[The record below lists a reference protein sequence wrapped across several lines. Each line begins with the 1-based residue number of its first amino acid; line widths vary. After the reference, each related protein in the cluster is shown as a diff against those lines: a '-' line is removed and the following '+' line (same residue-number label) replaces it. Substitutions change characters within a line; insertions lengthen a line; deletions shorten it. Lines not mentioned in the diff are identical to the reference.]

1 MDLLIAEIARKRKSL
16 QDNGLITKE
25 KKYFKRSELAKLEE
39 HEYTTKCKY
48 RTNIVLSE
56 DDASYSSLL
65 QSTPEENLLLKKME
79 REREEKAKGKLM
91 PRREVVKLLR
101 ERNQPIRLFG
111 ESDFDTFQRL
121 KRIQLLEPESKG
133 LRNDLL
139 AAMDKVDEDEDEAV
153 FGEVRNNAA
162 AAATSDGSANLE
174 VAIKKDYISP
184 EEMDVLKVT
193 LSSYV
198 MMREPNATDDAT
210 AVAASFARATDMH
223 HVTKTNDRAAREEV
237 SEHVLRYLKFLL
249 SKWGTHLNQR
259 SREVKQSYSGKMASA
274 TYNQTLEYIKPLFKL
289 LKTKRCQDDI
299 LDSLV
304 KVVVLLMDRNYL
316 KANDAYLDLAI
327 GKAPWPLGVTN
338 HGIHQRT
345 AQDKIHAKNVAH
357 VLNDETQRKFIQG
370 IKRLMTRAQEFFPTD
385 PSRCVN
391 YMKPPSSASDTV
403 P

>member
-1 MDLLIAEIARKRKSL
+1 MDLLKAEIARKRKAL
-16 QDNGLITKE
+16 EEKELITKNR
-25 KKYFKRSELAKLEE
+25 KYFKRSDLSKAEDEE
-39 HEYTTKCKY
+39 YHMKCKY
-48 RTNIVLSE
+48 RTNIVMQEE
-56 DDASYSSLL
+56 DANSTSLL
-65 QSTPEENLLLKKME
+65 QSTPEENMLLKRIEK
-79 REREEKAKGKLM
+79 EREEKAKGKLM
-91 PRREVVKLLR
+91 PRREVIKLLR

-111 ESDFDTFQRL
+111 ESDYDTFQRL

-133 LRNDLL
+133 FRNDLL
-139 AAMDKVDEDEDEAV
+139 AAMDKVDEDEDEAI
-153 FGEVRNNAA
+153 FGDVRSNPASA
-162 AAATSDGSANLE
+162 SEGHANLE
-174 VAIKKDYISP
+174 VAIKKDFIPP
-184 EEMDVLKVT
+184 EELEVIKVT

-198 MMREPNATDDAT
+198 RMREPNATDDAT
-210 AVAASFARATDMH
+210 AAASSFAKASEDH
-223 HVTKTNDRAAREEV
+223 HITKVNDHAVMEEV
-237 SEHVLRYLKFLL
+237 SDHVLRYLKYLL
-249 SKWGTHLNQR
+249 SYWGTHLNQR
-259 SREVKQSYSGKMASA
+259 SREVKLSYSGKMDSA

-289 LKTKRCQDDI
+289 LKNKRCQDDI

-345 AQDKIHAKNVAH
+345 AQDKIHTKNVAH

-391 YMKPPSSASDTV
+391 YMKAPTESIS
-403 P
+403 

>member
-1 MDLLIAEIARKRKSL
+1 MEALAAEIARKRKAL
-16 QDNGLITKE
+16 QECELVTKE
-25 KKYFKRSELAKLEE
+25 KKYFKRSELAKVEQQ
-39 HEYTTKCKY
+39 EYQSKCRYK
-48 RTNIVLSE
+48 TNIILTE
-56 DDASYSSLL
+56 DDMNSSNLP
-65 QSTPEENLLLKKME
+65 QSTPEENLLLKKFE
-79 REREEKAKGKLM
+79 KEREEKAKGKLM
-91 PRREVVKLLR
+91 PRREVIKLLR

-111 ESDFDTFQRL
+111 ESDYDTFQRL

-153 FGEVRNNAA
+153 FGDVRHNPSA
-162 AAATSDGSANLE
+162 AAATDGVANLE
-174 VAIKKDYISP
+174 VAIKKDYIHP
-184 EEMDVLKVT
+184 DEMEILKVT

-198 MMREPNATDDAT
+198 MIREPNATDDAT
-210 AVAASFARATDMH
+210 AAATSFARATPEH
-223 HVTKTNDRAAREEV
+223 HVNKANDHAAREEV
-237 SEHVLRYLKFLL
+237 SGLVLRYLKFLL
-249 SKWGTHLNQR
+249 SQWGTFLNLR
-259 SREVKQSYSGKMASA
+259 PREVKQSYSGKMASA

-391 YMKPPSSASDTV
+391 YMKEPLNAPVTS
-403 P
+403 

>member
-1 MDLLIAEIARKRKSL
+1 MDLLKAEIARKRKAL
-16 QDNGLITKE
+16 EEKELITSQ
-25 KKYFKRSELAKLEE
+25 KKYFKRSELSKAEE
-39 HEYTTKCKY
+39 EEYHMKCKY
-48 RTNIVLSE
+48 RTNIVMAE
-56 DDASYSSLL
+56 DDMNSSSLP
-65 QSTPEENLLLKKME
+65 QSTPEENMLLKKIE
-79 REREEKAKGKLM
+79 KEREEKVKGKLM
-91 PRREVVKLLR
+91 PRREVIKLLR

-111 ESDFDTFQRL
+111 ESDYDTFQRL

-133 LRNDLL
+133 FRNDLL

-153 FGEVRNNAA
+153 FGDVRNNPVSA
-162 AAATSDGSANLE
+162 SDGHTNLE
-174 VAIKKDYISP
+174 VAIKRDDILP
-184 EEMDVLKVT
+184 EEMDVIKVT

-210 AVAASFARATDMH
+210 AAASSFARANDDY
-223 HVTKTNDRAAREEV
+223 HVTKANDHAAREEV
-237 SEHVLRYLKFLL
+237 SGYVLRYLKYLL
-249 SKWGTHLNQR
+249 SQWGTHLNQR
-259 SREVKQSYSGKMASA
+259 SREVKQSYSGKMDSA

-304 KVVVLLMDRNYL
+304 KVVVLLMDRNYI

-345 AQDKIHAKNVAH
+345 AQDKIHTKNVAH

-391 YMKPPSSASDTV
+391 YMKLPSEVNS
-403 P
+403 